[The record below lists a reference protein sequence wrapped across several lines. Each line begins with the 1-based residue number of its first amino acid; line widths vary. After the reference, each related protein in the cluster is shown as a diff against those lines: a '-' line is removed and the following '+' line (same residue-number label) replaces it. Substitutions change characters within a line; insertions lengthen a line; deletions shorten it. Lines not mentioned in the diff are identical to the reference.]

1 MIEYICVYICKYVC
15 MYGTKSKVCLRLR
28 GDIELR
34 FLSMIETIR
43 ALGIPRVELNVF
55 CIMKYV

>member
-1 MIEYICVYICKYVC
+1 MCIYVSMYVF

-43 ALGIPRVELNVF
+43 ALGIPREELNVF